1 MSNAQMMPMKE
12 FNNKYQANNDASEK
26 EHRINF
32 EIRVPKVLLI
42 DENDE
47 KQGIMLINDAL
58 AKANLKGL
66 DLVEVAPKGQPPVCK
81 LMDYKKHLYHL
92 KKKKK
97 HNESLNRTEDH
108 EIRVSPTI
116 QDHDLQI
123 KAKKVKEFLD
133 ENCKVKIQVK
143 LEGRERYIPNIV
155 EDTAKRLAAML
166 ADCSRMEYAGGQ
178 YVLIPH
184 KQA

>member
-1 MSNAQMMPMKE
+1 MMPMRE
-12 FNNKYQANNDASEK
+12 YNRNNNKPDVDK
-26 EHRINF
+26 EHRINL
-32 EIRVPKVLLI
+32 EIRSLKVLLV
-42 DENDE
+42 DDNDV
-47 KQGIMLINDAL
+47 KQGIVTLKEAL
-58 AKANLKGL
+58 EKANLKGL
-66 DLVEVAPKGQPPVCK
+66 DLVEVAPMAQPPVCK
-81 LMDYKKHLYHL
+81 LMDYNKHIYHL

-116 QDHDLQI
+116 QDHDLNI
-123 KAKKVKEFLD
+123 KAKKAKEFLS

-155 EDTAKRLAAML
+155 SDTANRLAAL
-166 ADCSRMEYAGGQ
+166 LTDCSKMEYAGGQ

-184 KQA
+184 KQS

>member
-1 MSNAQMMPMKE
+1 MKE
-12 FNNKYQANNDASEK
+12 FNKKYQINNSVSEK

-42 DENDE
+42 DENDQ
-47 KQGIMLINDAL
+47 KQGILTITEAL
-58 AKANLKGL
+58 SRANLKSL
-66 DLVEVAPKGQPPVCK
+66 DLVEVAPNAHPPVCK

-97 HNESLNRTEDH
+97 HNEALNRSEDH
-108 EIRVSPTI
+108 EIRMSPTI

-155 EDTAKRLAAML
+155 EDTAKRLATL
-166 ADCSRMEYAGGQ
+166 LVNCSRMEYAGGQ

-184 KQA
+184 KQP

>member
-1 MSNAQMMPMKE
+1 MTDIKLIFAQDQ
-12 FNNKYQANNDASEK
+12 NRNSDGIGDNKGS
-26 EHRINF
+26 
-32 EIRVPKVLLI
+32 LL
-42 DENDE
+42 
-47 KQGIMLINDAL
+47 
-58 AKANLKGL
+58 
-66 DLVEVAPKGQPPVCK
+66 
-81 LMDYKKHLYHL
+81 KKFFVFTSSHI

-97 HNESLNRTEDH
+97 HNEALNRTEDH

-116 QDHDLQI
+116 QDHDLNI

-166 ADCSRMEYAGGQ
+166 VNCSRMEYAGGQ

-184 KQA
+184 KQP